1 MNCFVTPNN
10 TLLNTAQLAFRER
23 LADEILL
30 LIAISLIRILKQAVG
45 YAYLNVLLLHIFKAL
60 QFAKEI

>member
-30 LIAISLIRILKQAVG
+30 LIAISLIRILK
-45 YAYLNVLLLHIFKAL
+45 LLGMPT
-60 QFAKEI
+60 